1 MPKPDV
7 ERLSTML
14 ATRGVRMELR
24 KLRFGV
30 QCLVALAAFSTF
42 SGCTDENIVYRDKPL
57 FEEAPTVAAGFVGYR
72 DNSTK
77 ETTCGSCHVEVA
89 GEWKETKHAGA
100 WATLQAN
107 TGKKPY
113 CEACH
118 SVNNNGN
125 GKVDTLAGFRTT
137 KSARFQDVQ
146 CESCHGAGLTHITN
160 PTKANVPLVSLKAT
174 SGFSNGCGSCHSG
187 VHNPFVDEWKLSGH
201 GTMAL
206 SKASAWRVSADS
218 AYCQGCHT
226 GQGALKNW
234 GVAARTNYK
243 EKNKGPGDTLTITCV
258 ICHDPHAKDNPAQ
271 LRYSISVNNTEQ
283 NLCMKCHNRRSVPDP
298 TSSRGPHSAEGAFL
312 TGEAGWVPPGME
324 IVGGL
329 TRIQTTHGSVANPR
343 LCAGCHVAKYTVT
356 DATGGF
362 VQNVTGHRFLPTPCV
377 DANGAPTVSQTCA
390 VTQRSFK
397 SCTGSGCHGSENAA
411 RTAEAVALTRIR
423 NLAIETNRLVAL
435 ARIARPTDFSVTDN
449 RITTGEGSA
458 FNSAAA
464 YNPTTNAMTGNT
476 VHNPYLME
484 ALLTASIAQLK
495 KDYSLAITVGIDLTN
510 TFLMKPLGSN

>member
-1 MPKPDV
+1 
-7 ERLSTML
+7 
-14 ATRGVRMELR
+14 MELR

-30 QCLVALAAFSTF
+30 QCLVALAAFSMF

-234 GVAARTNYK
+234 GVAARTNTRK
-243 EKNKGPGDTLTITCV
+243 RTRARAIRSRSR
-258 ICHDPHAKDNPAQ
+258 A
-271 LRYSISVNNTEQ
+271 SSVTTRTRRTT
-283 NLCMKCHNRRSVPDP
+283 RRSCAIPSASTTP
-298 TSSRGPHSAEGAFL
+298 SR
-312 TGEAGWVPPGME
+312 
-324 IVGGL
+324 
-329 TRIQTTHGSVANPR
+329 
-343 LCAGCHVAKYTVT
+343 
-356 DATGGF
+356 
-362 VQNVTGHRFLPTPCV
+362 
-377 DANGAPTVSQTCA
+377 TCA
-390 VTQRSFK
+390 
-397 SCTGSGCHGSENAA
+397 
-411 RTAEAVALTRIR
+411 
-423 NLAIETNRLVAL
+423 
-435 ARIARPTDFSVTDN
+435 
-449 RITTGEGSA
+449 
-458 FNSAAA
+458 
-464 YNPTTNAMTGNT
+464 
-476 VHNPYLME
+476 
-484 ALLTASIAQLK
+484 
-495 KDYSLAITVGIDLTN
+495 
-510 TFLMKPLGSN
+510 